1 MTGVLLVDKPEGTTS
16 AGVIRALKPRLGR
29 AKAGHLG
36 TLDPFASGLL
46 PLCLGEATKVARY
59 LLVEEKAYEGTIRL
73 GTATD
78 TLDRTG
84 TPVDT
89 APVPALAQAALDALA
104 ARFTG
109 RQQQVPPMY
118 SALKRDGVPLYA
130 LARRGLEVERAPREI
145 TIDRLELV
153 LRAPDRIDFRLVCSK
168 GTYVRVLAA
177 DLGRALDTRAHLERL
192 RRTRVGAFRV
202 EDATALEALL
212 ALAPAAA
219 LPALAVREALA
230 GYPAFAAPSPE
241 GRSSSTPPATW
252 RRSSRPP
259 AHARPG
265 AWCTC
270 CVTPFHDAACQ
281 RPNTM
286 LGKRPQIARDER
298 DEEAGMAVV
307 QERTKEVVQAYR
319 RHASDTG
326 SPEVQVALLT
336 NRIGYLTEHF
346 KVHRKDHHSR
356 RGLLKLV
363 GQRRRLLDYLKG
375 RDFQRY
381 KSVIE
386 QLGIRK

>member
-1 MTGVLLVDKPEGTTS
+1 MPRLYLLG
-16 AGVIRALKPRLGR
+16 GALRCGRLGR
-29 AKAGHLG
+29 PARSGDSFTDSEPGAMAERRPERVAHLVQAELATLFLRVANDPRLRDLTVTAVRMSADLRVAHVYVRTLGDTADARAGPLRALARAMAVHLG
-36 TLDPFASGLL
+36 TLDPFASGLRA
-46 PLCLGEATKVARY
+46 LCLGEATKVARC

-78 TLDRTG
+78 ALDRTG

-241 GRSSSTPPATW
+241 ALEPLRRGQQEPLGRLPAPRAGGETALLLD
-252 RRSSRPP
+252 P
-259 AHARPG
+259 AGNVAAIIEAAGARP
-265 AWCTC
+265 AW
-270 CVTPFHDAACQ
+270 
-281 RPNTM
+281 R
-286 LGKRPQIARDER
+286 LG
-298 DEEAGMAVV
+298 
-307 QERTKEVVQAYR
+307 
-319 RHASDTG
+319 
-326 SPEVQVALLT
+326 
-336 NRIGYLTEHF
+336 
-346 KVHRKDHHSR
+346 
-356 RGLLKLV
+356 
-363 GQRRRLLDYLKG
+363 RLLCDTV
-375 RDFQRY
+375 
-381 KSVIE
+381 S
-386 QLGIRK
+386 